1 MTPSADREYGQ
12 VVQDCPLKKK
22 KTWIAI
28 ELVGE
33 DDKPIPGVS
42 YRIILPDGTSKE
54 GTLDNAGKARV
65 DDIDP
70 GTCVVTFPDLD
81 QDAWAGV

>member
-1 MTPSADREYGQ
+1 M
-12 VVQDCPLKKK
+12 QDCPLQKK

-33 DDKPIPGVS
+33 DDKPIPGAC
-42 YRIILPDGTSKE
+42 YRIILPDGTSEE
-54 GTLDNAGKARV
+54 GTLDSAGRTRV

-81 QDAWAGV
+81 QDAWAGA